1 MDETIGLAQLGET
14 IDDMW
19 IVDEYR
25 FIIIIEEGERWE

>member
-19 IVDEYR
+19 ILDEDY
-25 FIIIIEEGERWE
+25 FVIIIEGEWWE